1 MQTNNIPGPVPPGG
15 WPEPRLRA
23 LQVEELYRFAG
34 TAAGFS
40 YFGALLTLGVLVDIG
55 DIARGSV
62 WFLWATAVTVF
73 RFTTLL
79 GYRRREPG
87 SDPQAWGRL
96 VIAGN
101 LLAGIQWGVLGTL
114 LFPPG

>member
-1 MQTNNIPGPVPPGG
+1 MPAGAILHGWHAACPSAMQNSENQPPHGGG

-40 YFGALLTLGVLVDIG
+40 YFGALLTLCVLVDVG

-62 WFLWATAVTVF
+62 WFLWATAVTVL
-73 RFTTLL
+73 RFTSLVA
-79 GYRRREPG
+79 YRRREPG
-87 SDPQAWGRL
+87 SDPTPWGHL
-96 VIAGN
+96 
-101 LLAGIQWGVLGTL
+101 
-114 LFPPG
+114 